1 MTMIENARRA
11 ALAASIVVLTF
22 GAVTPIA
29 AIAAIDITQGGLG
42 SEPAEFE
49 FSRTGPGPLG
59 QWNVVSDPSAVG
71 HVAIEHV
78 SHDFHE
84 DRYQLAIYKPT
95 SVKNV
100 AVAARFKIV
109 GGTMQSAGVA
119 LRLADERNYYAV
131 TVSALDSRVDLYRVL
146 DGRLERIAGVDADVV
161 TDHWQTLAVKAE
173 GDQFTVSLDA
183 RPLFTAWDR
192 TFLSDGRIALW
203 TEDDNITRF
212 DQIEITPLPW
222 SK

>member
-1 MTMIENARRA
+1 MMMIETARRA
-11 ALAASIVVLTF
+11 ALVALIAVLTC
-22 GAVTPIA
+22 GAVMPIA
-29 AIAAIDITQGGLG
+29 AIAAIDITQSGLG

-49 FSRTGPGPLG
+49 FSRTGPGQLG
-59 QWNVVSDPSAVG
+59 QWNVVSDPSAEG

-78 SHDFHE
+78 SRDFHE
-84 DRYQLAIYKPT
+84 DRYQLAIYKPS

-100 AVAARFKIV
+100 AVAVRFKIV
-109 GGTMQSAGVA
+109 AGTMQSAGVA
-119 LRLADERNYYAV
+119 FRLADERNYYAV

-146 DGRLERIAGVDADVV
+146 DGRLERIAGVDADIVA
-161 TDHWQTLAVKAE
+161 DHWQTLAVKAE

-183 RPLFTAWDR
+183 RPLFTTWDR

>member
-1 MTMIENARRA
+1 VE
-11 ALAASIVVLTF
+11 
-22 GAVTPIA
+22 
-29 AIAAIDITQGGLG
+29 
-42 SEPAEFE
+42 
-49 FSRTGPGPLG
+49 
-59 QWNVVSDPSAVG
+59 

-78 SHDFHE
+78 SRDFHE
-84 DRYQLAIYKPT
+84 DRYQLAIYKPS

-100 AVAARFKIV
+100 AIAVRFKIV
-109 GGTMQSAGVA
+109 AGTMQSAGVA

-146 DGRLERIAGVDADVV
+146 DGRLERIAGVDADIVA
-161 TDHWQTLAVKAE
+161 DHWQTLAVKAE

-183 RPLFTAWDR
+183 RPVFTACDR